1 MRSMVPLYQPALNGT
16 NRLRIWFGWGN
27 PGSGCPTDEDLSVG
41 RPRMEPLFA
50 DQFTVSVKVVD
61 AVVCAA
67 SLPVPVTVTVYA
79 PAVVPALLTV
89 TLAVPLAEL
98 KLLSPE

>member
-1 MRSMVPLYQPALNGT
+1 
-16 NRLRIWFGWGN
+16 
-27 PGSGCPTDEDLSVG
+27 
-41 RPRMEPLFA
+41 MEPLFA

-89 TLAVPLAEL
+89 TLAVPLAE
-98 KLLSPE
+98 SPPSSEPVELELIVSGPCVLCHESVLVSW